1 MRFDGGFSGS
11 HLAKSHIG
19 KSVSRRAVL
28 GAAAAAAATPALAE
42 ECHIGPP
49 VHPQGPS
56 VWMNMDQVELDAAYD
71 QSMYAPLARQILAR
85 AASNSEMVR
94 RRLGPP
100 QRQAYG
106 PTEIEMLD
114 IFRTKGS
121 SAPIFFFIHG
131 GAWLHGSAKDY
142 AYAAE
147 TYVNAGAH
155 YVVPDFISV
164 DKANGDLR
172 VMAQQV
178 RRAIAWTYKNAASFG
193 GDPERL
199 YIGGHS
205 SGGHLCGVALV
216 TDWKKDFGLPETVV
230 KGGACMS
237 GMYDMKPVRLS
248 KRGNYVKFTDE
259 MEQAMSS
266 QRHIDLVR
274 APIVVTY
281 GTYETPEFQ
290 RQNRDFAAALKA
302 SGKPVELIEAANYG
316 HFDMMQSVGNPYGPN
331 GRAALAMMKL
341 SPA

>member
-1 MRFDGGFSGS
+1 MRFDSAMAS
-11 HLAKSHIG
+11 RDIAKSI
-19 KSVSRRAVL
+19 SRRAVL
-28 GAAAAAAATPALAE
+28 GAAAAVATGPALAE

-49 VHPQGPS
+49 AHPQGPS

-71 QSMYAPLARQILAR
+71 ELVYAPLGRQILAR
-85 AASNSEMVR
+85 AASDSEMVR

-100 QRQAYG
+100 QRQSYG
-106 PTEIEMLD
+106 PTEIEKLD
-114 IFRTKGS
+114 VLRTKRPN
-121 SAPIFFFIHG
+121 APIFFFIHG

-142 AYAAE
+142 AYPAE

-164 DKANGDLR
+164 DKADGDLR

-216 TDWKKDFGLPETVV
+216 TDWKKDFGLPETIV
-230 KGGACMS
+230 KAGACMS
-237 GMYDMKPVRLS
+237 GMYDLKPVRLS
-248 KRGNYVKFTDE
+248 KRGNYMKFSDE
-259 MEQAMSS
+259 MEEAMSS
-266 QRHIDLVR
+266 QRHLDLVH

-302 SGKPVELIEAANYG
+302 AGKPVELIEAANYG
-316 HFDMMQSVGNPYGPN
+316 HFDMMECVGSPYGPN
-331 GRAALAMMKL
+331 GRAALAMMQL
-341 SPA
+341 SPV

>member
-1 MRFDGGFSGS
+1 MRNSSTIRHSSG
-11 HLAKSHIG
+11 
-19 KSVSRRAVL
+19 SVSRRSLV
-28 GAAAAAAATPALAE
+28 GAAAAMVAAPAVAE
-42 ECHIGPP
+42 QCHIGPP
-49 VHPQGPS
+49 AHPQGPS

-71 QSMYAPLARQILAR
+71 QSFYAPLAQQIIAR
-85 AASNSEMVR
+85 AASDSELVR
-94 RRLGPP
+94 QRLGPP
-100 QRQAYG
+100 QHQAYG
-106 PTEIEMLD
+106 PTEIEKLD
-114 IFRTKGS
+114 IFRTKRPK
-121 SAPIFFFIHG
+121 APIFLFIHG

-164 DKANGDLR
+164 DKAGGDLR

-178 RRAIAWTYKNAASFG
+178 RRAIAWTYNNAASFD

-216 TDWKKDFGLPETVV
+216 TDWKKDFGLPESIV

-259 MEQAMSS
+259 MQQEMSS
-266 QRHIDLVR
+266 QQHIDMVH

-281 GTYETPEFQ
+281 GTNETPEFQ
-290 RQNRDFAAALKA
+290 RQNRDFAAALKVA
-302 SGKPVELIEAANYG
+302 GKPVRLIEAVNYN
-316 HFDMMQSVGNPYGPN
+316 HLEMMESMGNPYGPN
-331 GRAALAMMKL
+331 GRAVLELMKL
-341 SPA
+341 SPV

>member
-1 MRFDGGFSGS
+1 MPFNSSPISTR
-11 HLAKSHIG
+11 I
-19 KSVSRRAVL
+19 SRRAML
-28 GAAAAAAATPALAE
+28 GTAAAMAATPALGAA
-42 ECHIGPP
+42 CPIGPP
-49 VHPQGPS
+49 THKKGPK
-56 VWMNMDQVELDAAYD
+56 VWMDMDQVELDAAYD
-71 QSMYAPLARQILAR
+71 QSVYAPLAKQILAR
-85 AASNSEMVR
+85 AVSNSELVR

-100 QRQAYG
+100 QREAYG
-106 PTEIEMLD
+106 PSDVEKLD
-114 IFRTKGS
+114 IFKTKRPN
-121 SAPIFFFIHG
+121 APIFFFIHG
-131 GAWLHGSAKDY
+131 GAWLRGSAKVY

-172 VMAQQV
+172 VMAHQV
-178 RRAIAWTYKNAASFG
+178 RSAIAWTYKNAKSFG

-216 TDWKKDFGLPETVV
+216 TDWRKDFGLPYSIV

-248 KRGNYVKFTDE
+248 KRGNYVHFDDA

-266 QRHIDLVR
+266 QRHIDLVH

-302 SGKPVELIEAANYG
+302 AGKPVELIEAANYG
-316 HFDMMQSVGNPYGPN
+316 HFDLMQSVGNPYGPN
-331 GRAALAMMKL
+331 GRAVLAMLKL
-341 SPA
+341 SSKEC